1 MKKKDNKEKD
11 IKIESNNMKKMFLM
25 TIVLCLLHSILLVH
39 QDFGINV
46 VLFTIPLL
54 GTIIYFLKENIAI
67 KNKMGLLILIPILIL
82 SSTYFV
88 YSNVFNSINILKK
101 TGFLSFIMSGL
112 WIIDLLIMMFI
123 IKNTYINYIIVL
135 LFLFILFLGVGI
147 ALWTLSLLFSQA
159 TKYKEEN
166 DLTI

>member
-1 MKKKDNKEKD
+1 MFPKEID
-11 IKIESNNMKKMFLM
+11 
-25 TIVLCLLHSILLVH
+25 
-39 QDFGINV
+39 
-46 VLFTIPLL
+46 
-54 GTIIYFLKENIAI
+54 
-67 KNKMGLLILIPILIL
+67 KMGNILKIIVIIGIVFSIPTIILIPFLLSNNYSVFYSMLI
-82 SSTYFV
+82 V
-88 YSNVFNSINILKK
+88 YPNGLLMIDIAIQFLRMFRSLEKNQPFTQDNVNILKK

>member
-1 MKKKDNKEKD
+1 MFPKEID
-11 IKIESNNMKKMFLM
+11 
-25 TIVLCLLHSILLVH
+25 
-39 QDFGINV
+39 
-46 VLFTIPLL
+46 
-54 GTIIYFLKENIAI
+54 
-67 KNKMGLLILIPILIL
+67 KMGNILKIIVIIGIIFSIPTIILIPFLLSNNYSAFYSMLI
-82 SSTYFV
+82 V
-88 YSNVFNSINILKK
+88 YPNGLLMIGIAIQFLKMFRSLEKNQPFTQDNVNILKK

-112 WIIDLLIMMFI
+112 WIIDLLIMLFI

-147 ALWTLSLLFSQA
+147 ALWTLSLLFMQA

>member
-1 MKKKDNKEKD
+1 MFPKEID
-11 IKIESNNMKKMFLM
+11 
-25 TIVLCLLHSILLVH
+25 
-39 QDFGINV
+39 
-46 VLFTIPLL
+46 
-54 GTIIYFLKENIAI
+54 
-67 KNKMGLLILIPILIL
+67 KMGNILKIIVIIGIIFSIPTIILIPFLLSNNYSVFYSMLI
-82 SSTYFV
+82 V
-88 YSNVFNSINILKK
+88 YPNGLLMIDIAIQFLKMFRSLEKNQPFTQDNVNILKK

-112 WIIDLLIMMFI
+112 WIIDLLIMMSI

>member
-1 MKKKDNKEKD
+1 MFPKEID
-11 IKIESNNMKKMFLM
+11 
-25 TIVLCLLHSILLVH
+25 
-39 QDFGINV
+39 
-46 VLFTIPLL
+46 
-54 GTIIYFLKENIAI
+54 
-67 KNKMGLLILIPILIL
+67 KMGNILKIIVVIGIVFSIPVIILIPFLLSNNYSVLYSMLI
-82 SSTYFV
+82 V
-88 YSNVFNSINILKK
+88 YPNGLLMIGIAIQFLKMFRSLEKNQPFTQDNVNILKK
-101 TGFLSFIMSGL
+101 TGILSFIMSGL

>member
-1 MKKKDNKEKD
+1 MFPKEID
-11 IKIESNNMKKMFLM
+11 
-25 TIVLCLLHSILLVH
+25 
-39 QDFGINV
+39 
-46 VLFTIPLL
+46 
-54 GTIIYFLKENIAI
+54 
-67 KNKMGLLILIPILIL
+67 KMGNILKIIVIIGIFFSIPTIILIPFLLSNNYSVFFSMLI
-82 SSTYFV
+82 V
-88 YSNVFNSINILKK
+88 YPNGLLMIGIAIQFLKMFRSLEKNQPFTQDNVNILKK

>member
-1 MKKKDNKEKD
+1 MLIVYPNGLLM
-11 IKIESNNMKKMFLM
+11 IGIAIQFLKMFRSLEKNQPF
-25 TIVLCLLHSILLVH
+25 T
-39 QDFGINV
+39 QDNV
-46 VLFTIPLL
+46 
-54 GTIIYFLKENIAI
+54 
-67 KNKMGLLILIPILIL
+67 
-82 SSTYFV
+82 
-88 YSNVFNSINILKK
+88 NILKK

-123 IKNTYINYIIVL
+123 IKNTYINYISVL
-135 LFLFILFLGVGI
+135 LFLFILFRGVGI

>member
-1 MKKKDNKEKD
+1 MFPKEID
-11 IKIESNNMKKMFLM
+11 
-25 TIVLCLLHSILLVH
+25 
-39 QDFGINV
+39 
-46 VLFTIPLL
+46 
-54 GTIIYFLKENIAI
+54 
-67 KNKMGLLILIPILIL
+67 KMGNILKIIVIIGIFFSIPTIILIPFLLSNNYSVFFSMLI
-82 SSTYFV
+82 V
-88 YSNVFNSINILKK
+88 YPNGLLMIGIAIQFLKMFRSLEKNQPFTQDNVNILKK

-166 DLTI
+166 DLTIKVV

>member
-1 MKKKDNKEKD
+1 MFRSLEKNQPFTQDN
-11 IKIESNNMKKMFLM
+11 
-25 TIVLCLLHSILLVH
+25 V
-39 QDFGINV
+39 
-46 VLFTIPLL
+46 
-54 GTIIYFLKENIAI
+54 
-67 KNKMGLLILIPILIL
+67 
-82 SSTYFV
+82 
-88 YSNVFNSINILKK
+88 NILKK

>member
-1 MKKKDNKEKD
+1 MFPKEID
-11 IKIESNNMKKMFLM
+11 
-25 TIVLCLLHSILLVH
+25 
-39 QDFGINV
+39 
-46 VLFTIPLL
+46 
-54 GTIIYFLKENIAI
+54 
-67 KNKMGLLILIPILIL
+67 KMGNILKIIVIIGIVFSIPTIILIPFLLSNNYSVFYSMLI
-82 SSTYFV
+82 V
-88 YSNVFNSINILKK
+88 YPNGLLMIGIAIQFLKMFRSLEKNQPFTQDNVNILKK

-147 ALWTLSLLFSQA
+147 ALWTLSLLFMQA

>member
-1 MKKKDNKEKD
+1 MFPKEID
-11 IKIESNNMKKMFLM
+11 
-25 TIVLCLLHSILLVH
+25 
-39 QDFGINV
+39 
-46 VLFTIPLL
+46 
-54 GTIIYFLKENIAI
+54 
-67 KNKMGLLILIPILIL
+67 KMGNILKIIVIIGIIFSIPTIILIPFLLSNNYSVFYSMLI
-82 SSTYFV
+82 V
-88 YSNVFNSINILKK
+88 YPNGLLMISIAIQFLKMFRSLEKNQPFTQDNVNILKK

-147 ALWTLSLLFSQA
+147 ALWTLSLLFMQA

>member
-1 MKKKDNKEKD
+1 MFPKEID
-11 IKIESNNMKKMFLM
+11 
-25 TIVLCLLHSILLVH
+25 
-39 QDFGINV
+39 
-46 VLFTIPLL
+46 
-54 GTIIYFLKENIAI
+54 
-67 KNKMGLLILIPILIL
+67 KMGNILKIIVIIGIVFSIPAIILIPFLLSNNYSVFYSMLI
-82 SSTYFV
+82 V
-88 YSNVFNSINILKK
+88 YPNGLLMIGIAIQFLKMFRSLEKNQPFTQDNVNILKK

-112 WIIDLLIMMFI
+112 WIIDLLIMLFI

-147 ALWTLSLLFSQA
+147 ALWTLSLLFMQA

>member
-1 MKKKDNKEKD
+1 MFPKEID
-11 IKIESNNMKKMFLM
+11 
-25 TIVLCLLHSILLVH
+25 
-39 QDFGINV
+39 
-46 VLFTIPLL
+46 
-54 GTIIYFLKENIAI
+54 
-67 KNKMGLLILIPILIL
+67 KMGNILKIIVIIGIFFSIPTIILIPFLLSNNYSVFYSMLI
-82 SSTYFV
+82 V
-88 YSNVFNSINILKK
+88 YPNGLLMIGIAIQFLKMFRSLEKNQPFTQDNVNILKK

>member
-1 MKKKDNKEKD
+1 MFPKEID
-11 IKIESNNMKKMFLM
+11 
-25 TIVLCLLHSILLVH
+25 
-39 QDFGINV
+39 
-46 VLFTIPLL
+46 
-54 GTIIYFLKENIAI
+54 
-67 KNKMGLLILIPILIL
+67 KMGNILKIIVIIGIVFSIPTIILIPFLLSNNYSVFYSMLI
-82 SSTYFV
+82 V
-88 YSNVFNSINILKK
+88 YPNGLLMIDIAIQFLRMFRSLEKNQPFTQDNVNILKK

-147 ALWTLSLLFSQA
+147 ALWTLSLLFMQA

>member
-1 MKKKDNKEKD
+1 MFPKEID
-11 IKIESNNMKKMFLM
+11 
-25 TIVLCLLHSILLVH
+25 
-39 QDFGINV
+39 
-46 VLFTIPLL
+46 
-54 GTIIYFLKENIAI
+54 
-67 KNKMGLLILIPILIL
+67 KMGNILKIIVIIGIFFSIPTIILIPFLLSNNYSVFFSMLI
-82 SSTYFV
+82 V
-88 YSNVFNSINILKK
+88 YPNGLLMIGIAIQFLKMFRSLEKNQPFTQDNVNILKK

-147 ALWTLSLLFSQA
+147 ALWTLSLLFMQA

>member
-1 MKKKDNKEKD
+1 MFPKEID
-11 IKIESNNMKKMFLM
+11 
-25 TIVLCLLHSILLVH
+25 
-39 QDFGINV
+39 
-46 VLFTIPLL
+46 
-54 GTIIYFLKENIAI
+54 
-67 KNKMGLLILIPILIL
+67 KMGNILKIIVIIGIVFSIPTIILIPFLLSNNYSVFYSMLI
-82 SSTYFV
+82 V
-88 YSNVFNSINILKK
+88 YPNGLLMIGIAIQFLKMFRSLEKNQPFTQDNVNILKK